1 MTAQIIRIL
10 ATRKTPR
17 YQPLPSEPA
26 TIIVLPMIRVEP
38 LPELRRS
45 TPSERLRALVSPSV
59 ERKVRASISELEAKM
74 REKYRLDATVEKPCD
89 T

>member
-45 TPSERLRALVSPSV
+45 TPSERLRLVSPSV